1 MDLTTLMNTMLSSG
15 ALNGV
20 SSKTGNSTD
29 DISGIL
35 TAALPMLM
43 QGVSQQANN
52 QQTAE
57 SFANALKDHSAVD
70 TSDLASFMK
79 GVDMADGAKII
90 SHLLGAETK
99 NTATQVAK
107 ATGTTTKQ
115 TGDVLSAAAPLLMS
129 LLGQQAQTETKKATN
144 ASNVGGLMTSLLGNV
159 DIAKLAKTAAT
170 AAAVASMAKKVSGG
184 SSKKTTKTGPQIDL
198 SDGIDANDVLPA
210 ASPLLKNAK

>member
-99 NTATQVAK
+99 NTATDRKSV
-107 ATGTTTKQ
+107 
-115 TGDVLSAAAPLLMS
+115 V
-129 LLGQQAQTETKKATN
+129 
-144 ASNVGGLMTSLLGNV
+144 
-159 DIAKLAKTAAT
+159 
-170 AAAVASMAKKVSGG
+170 
-184 SSKKTTKTGPQIDL
+184 
-198 SDGIDANDVLPA
+198 
-210 ASPLLKNAK
+210 